1 MWCRWTGFGFQSD
14 AAGAQLH
21 QHRRQPRPLVE
32 AHQAPHAADHSGSVL
47 ILKWHFLFFYLFI
60 YFLFIFYVEY
70 MYMNKCLQ
78 FLKLY
83 NSNRVACI
91 KIEINYSKIK
101 RLKPVNEIL
110 FLSNETFKSNN
121 NNWLSHTKSYF
132 LNCQPTNRFSI

>member
-1 MWCRWTGFGFQSD
+1 
-14 AAGAQLH
+14 
-21 QHRRQPRPLVE
+21 
-32 AHQAPHAADHSGSVL
+32 
-47 ILKWHFLFFYLFI
+47 
-60 YFLFIFYVEY
+60 
-70 MYMNKCLQ
+70 MNKCLQ

-121 NNWLSHTKSYF
+121 NNWLSHT
-132 LNCQPTNRFSI
+132 